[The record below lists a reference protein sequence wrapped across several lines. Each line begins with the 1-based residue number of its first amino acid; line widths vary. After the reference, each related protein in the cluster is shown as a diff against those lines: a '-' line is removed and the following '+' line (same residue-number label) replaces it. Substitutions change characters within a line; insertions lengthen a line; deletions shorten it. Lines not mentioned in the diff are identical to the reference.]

1 MDTSK
6 IILEGKAPSLAY
18 PSRRG
23 DPNEQRLLWPFSIA
37 NPQKEAVETKML
49 AFFFFFFF
57 GFLYPIVVYLVFLS
71 LVSRQFHVPFSSSSP
86 FLDDGI
92 DN

>member
-49 AFFFFFFF
+49 AFFFFFWILVPYCSLF
-57 GFLYPIVVYLVFLS
+57 GFLEPGF
-71 LVSRQFHVPFSSSSP
+71 
-86 FLDDGI
+86 
-92 DN
+92 